1 MADPFSNDAAPGV
14 FVFMALRL
22 EDKKA
27 LVAEVNEVAARA
39 LSAVAAEYRG
49 LSAGEFDLLR
59 RKARENAIYL
69 HVVKNTLAKR
79 ALQGTEFACLEPAL
93 VGPLVLGFS
102 LEDPGAVGR
111 VIKDFAKD
119 HDKLVVKA
127 VSIGGQLY
135 GSKDIER
142 LASLPS
148 KEQAIA
154 MLMGVMKAPVGKFV
168 RTLAEPAAK
177 FVRTAKAVA
186 DARQAA

>member
-1 MADPFSNDAAPGV
+1 
-14 FVFMALRL
+14 MALRL

-27 LVAEVNEVAARA
+27 LVAEVNEVASRA

-49 LSAGEFDLLR
+49 LSAGKFDILR
-59 RKARENAIYL
+59 SKARENGIYL

-79 ALQGTEFACLEPAL
+79 ALIGTQFECMGDAL

-102 LEDPGAVGR
+102 LDDPGAVGR

-119 HDKLVVKA
+119 NDKLVVKA

-148 KEQAIA
+148 KEQALA
-154 MLMGVMKAPVGKFV
+154 MLMGVMKAPVSKFV
-168 RTLAEPAAK
+168 RTLAEPTAK
-177 FVRTAKAVA
+177 FVRTVKAVA
-186 DARQAA
+186 DQKQAA

>member
-1 MADPFSNDAAPGV
+1 MP
-14 FVFMALRL
+14 LRL

-49 LSAGEFDLLR
+49 LTAGEFDMLR
-59 RKARENAIYL
+59 KKARENAIYL
-69 HVVKNTLAKR
+69 HVVKNTLAVR
-79 ALQGTEFACLEPAL
+79 ALQGTSFSCMESAL

-102 LEDPGAVGR
+102 LEDPGSVGR

-119 HDKLVVKA
+119 HNKLVVKA

-135 GSKDIER
+135 GAPDIER

-148 KEQAIA
+148 KDQAIA
-154 MLMGVMKAPVGKFV
+154 MLLGVMKAPIGKLV
-168 RTLAEPAAK
+168 RTVAEPTAK
-177 FVRTAKAVA
+177 FVRTVKAVA
-186 DARQAA
+186 DSQQPSDQPA